1 MVEGSWL
8 RVERGLH
15 GFVLADYA
23 LVEDLVE
30 AQEFSFSA
38 SRRRG
43 DGIVVFM
50 PIIPFGKSASSP
62 KRAAFQTPVKSGKKT
77 QIRSTRAC
85 RSRSGQKAER

>member
-1 MVEGSWL
+1 M

-50 PIIPFGKSASSP
+50 PIIPLGKVLQAPSELL
-62 KRAAFQTPVKSGKKT
+62 
-77 QIRSTRAC
+77 
-85 RSRSGQKAER
+85 SRRR